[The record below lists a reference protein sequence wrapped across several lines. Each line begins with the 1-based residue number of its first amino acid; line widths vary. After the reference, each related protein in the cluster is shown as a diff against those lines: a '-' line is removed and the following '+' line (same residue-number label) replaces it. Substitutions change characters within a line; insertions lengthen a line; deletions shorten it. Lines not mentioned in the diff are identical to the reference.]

1 MTLLLYRTFITDSV
15 SEPFVHIQAHTSGAL
30 SSLFFFFFVAE
41 IPTDICLSFFRII
54 FNWLIFTLILTL
66 FLLYF
71 WLHAI
76 QPASE
81 EASR

>member
-1 MTLLLYRTFITDSV
+1 MTPLLYRTFITDSV
-15 SEPFVHIQAHTSGAL
+15 SEPFVHILAHTSGAL
-30 SSLFFFFFVAE
+30 SSLFFFSFFAE